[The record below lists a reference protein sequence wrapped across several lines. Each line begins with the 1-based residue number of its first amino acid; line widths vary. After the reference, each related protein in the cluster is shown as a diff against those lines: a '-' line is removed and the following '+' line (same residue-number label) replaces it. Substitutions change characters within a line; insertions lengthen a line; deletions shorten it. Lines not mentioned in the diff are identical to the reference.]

1 MKTTIA
7 GLLVLPFLALDPSPA
22 AAQANRPWC
31 AQYYGSLGGG
41 TNCGFTILRSVHD
54 DGRPGH
60 GRLVRAEPGVSTL
73 RRAARETSTVRQ
85 RPSEHSVRT
94 ASAV

>member
-31 AQYYGSLGGG
+31 AQYYGFGGG
-41 TNCGFTILRSVHD
+41 TNCGFTSYQQCMMTAGPGTGAWCVRNPMYQGYRYS
-54 DGRPGH
+54 RP
-60 GRLVRAEPGVSTL
+60 
-73 RRAARETSTVRQ
+73 RR
-85 RPSEHSVRT
+85 
-94 ASAV
+94 